1 MMRTVACAIVA
12 GLVAWAPMGVTP
24 AHAQTV
30 RSEVAADVRSAVEQY
45 VKHDIELK
53 EGFFLRD
60 RQEQWVRD
68 MALDFVHDGVE
79 SAAGGL
85 HVVCVDFLSVNR
97 ERLDLDFYV
106 GRSDTGDMQVSK
118 VVIHKV
124 NGAERK

>member
-1 MMRTVACAIVA
+1 MKRTAAFAIVA
-12 GLVAWAPMGVTP
+12 GLVAWAPMGVTR
-24 AHAQTV
+24 AQAQTV
-30 RSEVAADVRSAVEQY
+30 SPEVAANVRSAVEQY
-45 VKHDIELK
+45 VKHDIEVK

-60 RQEQWVRD
+60 PLEQRIRD
-68 MALDFVHDGVE
+68 LSLDFVHDGVE
-79 SAAGGL
+79 PAAGGL